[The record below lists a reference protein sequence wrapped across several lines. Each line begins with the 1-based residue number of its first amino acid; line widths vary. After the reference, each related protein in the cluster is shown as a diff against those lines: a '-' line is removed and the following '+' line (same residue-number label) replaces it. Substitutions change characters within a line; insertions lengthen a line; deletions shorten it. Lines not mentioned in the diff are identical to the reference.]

1 MTVFHRN
8 RSLSVLRACTTSSV
22 VLAIG
27 LLLPGC
33 QDADLAIPID
43 SMTVYSLDG
52 TYEKGDSKRKPSG
65 EMFHDHPVLRKVDIA
80 SAQDRTAI
88 LAAVKKGIAKSDGTQ
103 AKCFW
108 PRHGIRL
115 TQSGKTI
122 EYVICFQCL
131 QLNEY
136 IDGKSSHKPTTKSPA
151 TVLDKHLQDAGVSQQ
166 KLEEGG
172 E

>member
-1 MTVFHRN
+1 
-8 RSLSVLRACTTSSV
+8 V
-22 VLAIG
+22 VLAVG

-43 SMTVYSLDG
+43 SMTIYSLDG
-52 TYEKGDSKRKPSG
+52 TYEEGHSKKKPSG
-65 EMFHDHPVLRKVDIA
+65 EMFHKYPVLGKVDIA
-80 SAQDRTAI
+80 APKDRTAI
-88 LAAVKKGIAKSDGTQ
+88 LAAVKKGIAKSDGTE

-131 QLNEY
+131 QLDEY
-136 IDGKSSHKPTTKSPA
+136 VDGKSSHKLTTESPA
-151 TVLDKHLQDAGVSQQ
+151 TVLDKHLEEAGVPQQ
-166 KLEEGG
+166 RREEGD

>member
-1 MTVFHRN
+1 MPTFHRD
-8 RSLSVLRACTTSSV
+8 REHRRLWGCATSSV
-22 VLAIG
+22 VLAVG

-43 SMTVYSLDG
+43 SMTIYSLDG
-52 TYEKGDSKRKPSG
+52 TYEEGHSKEPSG
-65 EMFHDHPVLRKVDIA
+65 EMFHNYPVLGKVEIV

-88 LAAVKKGIAKSDGTQ
+88 LASVKKGIAKSDGTE

-122 EYVICFQCL
+122 EYVICFQCRR
-131 QLNEY
+131 LNEY
-136 IDGKSSHKPTTKSPA
+136 IDGKASHKLTTKSPA
-151 TVLDKHLQDAGVSQQ
+151 AVLDKHLKDAGVSQQ
-166 KLEEGG
+166 KPEEDG